1 MLLSHPHSQDRLGEF
16 KISKF
21 TLSEDGLGSKM
32 AYVGYHAVYNWLYS
46 TPREEEKQQINI
58 SSGMHS

>member
-32 AYVGYHAVYNWLYS
+32 AYVGYNVYNWLYS
-46 TPREEEKQQINI
+46 TPREEEKQQIATVQ
-58 SSGMHS
+58 GRY